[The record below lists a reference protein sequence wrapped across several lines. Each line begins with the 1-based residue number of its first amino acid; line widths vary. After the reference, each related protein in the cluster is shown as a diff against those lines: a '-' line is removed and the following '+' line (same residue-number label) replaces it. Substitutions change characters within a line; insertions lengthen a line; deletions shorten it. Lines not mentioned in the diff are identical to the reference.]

1 MDNSNY
7 SQYEELGRRILK
19 DGRLKVNRTGINTVG
34 IIGHQMRFN
43 LSKGEFPLITTKKV
57 FTRGIFEELKWFING
72 ETNIK
77 TLTDK
82 NVHIWDEWAAENGD
96 CGPIYG
102 EIWRRFP
109 NGVPVNVLQNAMQSA
124 VSTGSGVYDAI
135 MQLVSDPSYKPID
148 QLQGLLNDLRTRPF
162 SRRHLVSAWAP
173 SVLPDETVSP
183 KQNAANGRQ
192 ALAACHTFFQ
202 LFVEEM
208 SREEAIE
215 NRTANYDNVLKAI
228 GFDILVIDS
237 NLADLTKNESSVNE
251 IDNLAKKQALNKKA
265 EHLINLHKQVS
276 VEFHNFKELISIDDY
291 VGSWL
296 PLKRL
301 SMQLYQRSMDAP
313 LGAPFNIASYAALL
327 QLIALKTDM
336 MPGDFIHVVGDAHV
350 YVNQVELFKEQMERT
365 PRQYPVLLITNTGND
380 TDWSG
385 INDCEFEVLGYN
397 PHPTVKYPP
406 PAV

>member
-1 MDNSNY
+1 MDTTNNSNC
-7 SQYEELGRRILK
+7 SQYETLGKHILAN
-19 DGRLKVNRTGINTVG
+19 GRLKVTRTGINTVG
-34 IIGHQMRFN
+34 VFGHQMRFN

-82 NVHIWDEWAAENGD
+82 NVHIWDEWAAEDGE

-102 EIWRRFP
+102 EIWRGFP
-109 NGVPVNVLQNAMQSA
+109 VGIPVDTIKTFLLADDES
-124 VSTGSGVYDAI
+124 
-135 MQLVSDPSYKPID
+135 QLIPQLIALVNDPQYRPID

-183 KQNAANGRQ
+183 NQNAANGKQ

-202 LFVEEM
+202 MYVEEM
-208 SREEAIE
+208 SREEAIA
-215 NRTANYDNVLKAI
+215 NRTANYENILRAI
-228 GFDILVIDS
+228 DFDL
-237 NLADLTKNESSVNE
+237 
-251 IDNLAKKQALNKKA
+251 KQATKKYEETA
-265 EHLINLHKQVS
+265 GEWATVDERNTAYEKMEHLVNLRKQTN
-276 VEFHNFKELISIDDY
+276 VEFHNFKELVSHDDY

-301 SMQLYQRSMDAP
+301 SMQLYQRSADLP
-313 LGAPFNIASYAALL
+313 LGVPFNIASYAALL
-327 QLIALKTDM
+327 QLIARKTDM
-336 MPGDFIHVVGDAHV
+336 MPGDFIHTFGDAHV
-350 YVNQVELFKEQMERT
+350 YVNQLNLFKEQMERT
-365 PRQYPVLLITNTGND
+365 PRQYPVLLITNTGDGTN
-380 TDWSG
+380 WSG
-385 INDCEFEVLGYN
+385 INDCEFEVLGYDH
-397 PHPTVKYPP
+397 HPAIKYPA

>member
-1 MDNSNY
+1 
-7 SQYEELGRRILK
+7 
-19 DGRLKVNRTGINTVG
+19 
-34 IIGHQMRFN
+34 
-43 LSKGEFPLITTKKV
+43 
-57 FTRGIFEELKWFING
+57 
-72 ETNIK
+72 
-77 TLTDK
+77 
-82 NVHIWDEWAAENGD
+82 
-96 CGPIYG
+96 
-102 EIWRRFP
+102 
-109 NGVPVNVLQNAMQSA
+109 
-124 VSTGSGVYDAI
+124 
-135 MQLVSDPSYKPID
+135 
-148 QLQGLLNDLRTRPF
+148 
-162 SRRHLVSAWAP
+162 VSAWAP

-350 YVNQVELFKEQMERT
+350 YVNQIELFKEQMERT

-385 INDCEFEVLGYN
+385 IND
-397 PHPTVKYPP
+397 
-406 PAV
+406 

>member
-124 VSTGSGVYDAI
+124 VNTGSGVYDVI

-148 QLQGLLNDLRTRPF
+148 QLQGLLNDLRIRPF

-208 SREEAIE
+208 SRKEAIE
-215 NRTANYDNVLKAI
+215 NRTANYENILKAI
-228 GFDILVIDS
+228 DFDIHVAKAKFESMRDANASLDELDDQSKKTTHFS
-237 NLADLTKNESSVNE
+237 NLH
-251 IDNLAKKQALNKKA
+251 Q
-265 EHLINLHKQVS
+265 QVS
-276 VEFHNFKELISIDDY
+276 VEFHNFKELVSDDDY
-291 VGSWL
+291 VGNWL

-301 SMQLYQRSMDAP
+301 SMQLYQRSMDTP

-350 YVNQVELFKEQMERT
+350 YVNQIELFKEQMERT

-385 INDCEFEVLGYN
+385 INDCEFQVLGYN
-397 PHPTVKYPP
+397 PHPAVKYPS